1 MQDLFF
7 HYDDM
12 KKTGLSRQ
20 FLKEARDKFIVRFRF
35 RVMPYHGKYKQSKKV
50 VDIELI
56 NIEPLTSGPLQ
67 AKQLQNPEASQDK
80 SDHASQEDD
89 LNIPDLQQQF
99 EENFEEDFDRR
110 LNLNDQENPDQSD

>member
-56 NIEPLTSGPLQ
+56 NIEPLTQPAQ
-67 AKQLQNPEASQDK
+67 QVKQQNPETSLDK
-80 SDHASQEDD
+80 NDHTSQEDD

-99 EENFEEDFDRR
+99 EENFEEDFDKR